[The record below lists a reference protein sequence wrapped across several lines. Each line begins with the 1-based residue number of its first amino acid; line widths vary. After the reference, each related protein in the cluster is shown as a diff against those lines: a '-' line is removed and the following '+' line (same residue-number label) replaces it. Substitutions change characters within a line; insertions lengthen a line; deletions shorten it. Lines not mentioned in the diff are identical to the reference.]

1 LLGYIGIT
9 YGLLLG
15 FGFLALV
22 DYTHISMKINESEL
36 IFHMACH
43 GHAWACSSGQVKGG
57 LSARQ
62 TGAVIAIP
70 QH

>member
-1 LLGYIGIT
+1 
-9 YGLLLG
+9 
-15 FGFLALV
+15 
-22 DYTHISMKINESEL
+22 MKINESEL

-43 GHAWACSSGQVKGG
+43 GHAWACSSQVKGG